1 MLQLWATW
9 IDSRLSNLA
18 NSSVPLL
25 TTLGWMRQYRSC
37 GNREFHLHTDLVQ
50 GVHKLA
56 DRLPFPLEAGRI
68 GDQGADRLPI
78 KWGLDG
84 PAFVDIAVAAVG
96 QLAKQQ
102 LLVWG
107 VT

>member
-1 MLQLWATW
+1 
-9 IDSRLSNLA
+9 
-18 NSSVPLL
+18 
-25 TTLGWMRQYRSC
+25 MRQYRSC

-96 QLAKQQ
+96 QGLGTRGPLPVGLGQLVKQQ